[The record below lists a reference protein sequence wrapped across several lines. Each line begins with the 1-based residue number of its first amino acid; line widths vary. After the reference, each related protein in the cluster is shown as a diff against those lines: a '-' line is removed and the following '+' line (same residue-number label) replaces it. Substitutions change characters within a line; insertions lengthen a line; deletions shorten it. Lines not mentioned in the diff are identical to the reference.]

1 MSTSTFDP
9 FRGLDRTFD
18 RLFNDSLRGTTG
30 NAIMPMDLYR
40 SGESFVAHIDLP
52 GVDPGSIDIDVEDRT
67 LTVRAERTASEDEGA
82 QWLSRERPTGTFA
95 RQLSLGRGLA
105 LDRIEADYRDGVL
118 SLTIPVAEEAKPRK
132 ISVSHAGSHQAIGS
146 SSDKSADKSSGNGS
160 DSGSDSGSDARSGS
174 DAGSD
179 EAQLHAAV

>member
-18 RLFNDSLRGTTG
+18 RLFNEGMRGTSG
-30 NAIMPMDLYR
+30 GAIMPMDLYR

-67 LTVRAERTASEDEGA
+67 LTVRAERTAPEEEGA

-146 SSDKSADKSSGNGS
+146 GADKESGSHNGS
-160 DSGSDSGSDARSGS
+160 DV
-174 DAGSD
+174 GSD
-179 EAQLHAAV
+179 EAQRHAAV